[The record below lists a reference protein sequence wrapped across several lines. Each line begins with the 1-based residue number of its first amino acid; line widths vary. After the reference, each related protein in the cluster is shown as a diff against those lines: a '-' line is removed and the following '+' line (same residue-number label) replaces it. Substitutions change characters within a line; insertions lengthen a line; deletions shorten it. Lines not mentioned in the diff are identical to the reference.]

1 MQNFHSKDSLSF
13 PATSWGNSV
22 LKNSNVQGS
31 ASMTDKSNNT
41 LSMKME
47 MMSTHFPGMQQTGFQ
62 LQEHDSSS
70 TQSTRGDSSGEV
82 ASLGEHNNNK
92 RYGHS
97 SVTHLSDAGY
107 KENAGNPS
115 GSHSKSILSKVSQNS
130 AVPSTIE
137 ASWPL
142 HGTETPHYNGFMSF
156 PYASQ
161 HTHPQIGGL
170 VPCRMLLPHNTQ
182 ENEPIFVN
190 AKQYQ
195 AILRRRQHRAKLEAQ
210 NKLIKV
216 RKPYLHES
224 RHLHALKRARG
235 SGGRFLNTKKLQES
249 KSPQSPSFLGTPRF
263 FKNPQGKFR
272 QREIPG
278 VGVGSSGSA
287 TSCSD
292 LTGNNNDMFQQN
304 PQFRFSGYPSN
315 HHVSVLM

>member
-1 MQNFHSKDSLSF
+1 MQEIRSKDSLSF
-13 PATSWGNSV
+13 PAASWENSV
-22 LKNSNVQGS
+22 FTNSNAQGPS
-31 ASMTDKSNNT
+31 SSMTDNNSLT
-41 LSMKME
+41 LTTE
-47 MMSTHFPGMQQTGFQ
+47 TMSTHFPVMKQAGFQ

-70 TQSTRGDSSGEV
+70 TQSTGGESSGEV
-82 ASLGEHNNNK
+82 ASLGGN
-92 RYGHS
+92 S
-97 SVTHLSDAGY
+97 IVVTHHLSGY
-107 KENAGNPS
+107 KESAENFS
-115 GSHSKSILSKVSQNS
+115 GSHSKVSGNP
-130 AVPSTIE
+130 AIE

-142 HGTETPHYNGFMSF
+142 HGNETPHFNAFISF

-170 VPCRMLLPHNTQ
+170 IPSRMLLPHNIP

-190 AKQYQ
+190 AKQYR

-235 SGGRFLNTKKLQES
+235 TGGRFLNTKKLQET
-249 KSPQSPSFLGTPRF
+249 QSPPFLGSSPHF

-272 QREIPG
+272 QRDISA
-278 VGVGSSGSA
+278 VAVGSSSSA

-304 PQFRFSGYPSN
+304 PQFGFSVYPSN